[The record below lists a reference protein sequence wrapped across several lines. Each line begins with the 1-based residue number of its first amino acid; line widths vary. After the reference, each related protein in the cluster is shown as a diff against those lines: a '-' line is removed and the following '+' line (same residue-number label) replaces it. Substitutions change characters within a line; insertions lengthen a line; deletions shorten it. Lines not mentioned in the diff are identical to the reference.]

1 MLEMNAR
8 GEFNAFE
15 RIELYAA
22 LNNQRTR
29 KALGITVESSPRKQ
43 TAKGLT
49 RNDIRKKLD
58 RETVDY
64 LRTLP
69 EIVRRV
75 QGGRIYYTNSF
86 RTQATA
92 RYAMGDRPVDIF
104 RDNGIGPEVI
114 GYKRIERCIAR
125 WKENPD
131 ELSTVDSRTSRLKR
145 IEEEIKYLE
154 QQAKKIRLAEDKEAS
169 KQ

>member
-1 MLEMNAR
+1 MTS
-8 GEFNAFE
+8 G
-15 RIELYAA
+15 
-22 LNNQRTR
+22 
-29 KALGITVESSPRKQ
+29 
-43 TAKGLT
+43 
-49 RNDIRKKLD
+49 KKLD

-86 RTQATA
+86 RAQATA

-104 RDNGIGPEVI
+104 RDNGIGPEV
-114 GYKRIERCIAR
+114 R
-125 WKENPD
+125 ENPD
-131 ELSTVDSRTSRLKR
+131 ELSAVDSRTARLER

>member
-1 MLEMNAR
+1 MTS
-8 GEFNAFE
+8 G
-15 RIELYAA
+15 
-22 LNNQRTR
+22 
-29 KALGITVESSPRKQ
+29 
-43 TAKGLT
+43 
-49 RNDIRKKLD
+49 KKLD

-169 KQ
+169 KQGVIRLTRNYHTRMKRNAPY

>member
-1 MLEMNAR
+1 MTS
-8 GEFNAFE
+8 G
-15 RIELYAA
+15 
-22 LNNQRTR
+22 
-29 KALGITVESSPRKQ
+29 
-43 TAKGLT
+43 
-49 RNDIRKKLD
+49 KKLD

-92 RYAMGDRPVDIF
+92 CYAMGDRPVDIF

>member
-1 MLEMNAR
+1 MTS
-8 GEFNAFE
+8 G
-15 RIELYAA
+15 
-22 LNNQRTR
+22 
-29 KALGITVESSPRKQ
+29 
-43 TAKGLT
+43 
-49 RNDIRKKLD
+49 KKLD

-69 EIVRRV
+69 EIVRRL

-125 WKENPD
+125 W
-131 ELSTVDSRTSRLKR
+131 
-145 IEEEIKYLE
+145 
-154 QQAKKIRLAEDKEAS
+154 
-169 KQ
+169 

>member
-1 MLEMNAR
+1 MTS
-8 GEFNAFE
+8 G
-15 RIELYAA
+15 
-22 LNNQRTR
+22 
-29 KALGITVESSPRKQ
+29 
-43 TAKGLT
+43 
-49 RNDIRKKLD
+49 KKLD

-92 RYAMGDRPVDIF
+92 RYAMGDRPVEIF

>member
-1 MLEMNAR
+1 MTS
-8 GEFNAFE
+8 G
-15 RIELYAA
+15 
-22 LNNQRTR
+22 
-29 KALGITVESSPRKQ
+29 
-43 TAKGLT
+43 
-49 RNDIRKKLD
+49 KKLD

-75 QGGRIYYTNSF
+75 QSGRIYYTNSF

-114 GYKRIERCIAR
+114 GCKRIERCIAR

>member
-1 MLEMNAR
+1 MTS
-8 GEFNAFE
+8 G
-15 RIELYAA
+15 
-22 LNNQRTR
+22 
-29 KALGITVESSPRKQ
+29 
-43 TAKGLT
+43 
-49 RNDIRKKLD
+49 KKLD
-58 RETVDY
+58 RETVNY
-64 LRTLP
+64 LRALP

-125 WKENPD
+125 WRENPD
-131 ELSTVDSRTSRLKR
+131 ELSAVDSRTARLER

-154 QQAKKIRLAEDKEAS
+154 QQAKKIRLAEDKEVS

>member
-1 MLEMNAR
+1 MTS
-8 GEFNAFE
+8 G
-15 RIELYAA
+15 
-22 LNNQRTR
+22 
-29 KALGITVESSPRKQ
+29 
-43 TAKGLT
+43 
-49 RNDIRKKLD
+49 KKLD

-114 GYKRIERCIAR
+114 GVQAHRTLYRPVERKPGRIIH
-125 WKENPD
+125 
-131 ELSTVDSRTSRLKR
+131 SR
-145 IEEEIKYLE
+145 
-154 QQAKKIRLAEDKEAS
+154 
-169 KQ
+169 

>member
-1 MLEMNAR
+1 MTS
-8 GEFNAFE
+8 G
-15 RIELYAA
+15 
-22 LNNQRTR
+22 
-29 KALGITVESSPRKQ
+29 
-43 TAKGLT
+43 
-49 RNDIRKKLD
+49 KKLD

-69 EIVRRV
+69 EIVHRV

-131 ELSTVDSRTSRLKR
+131 ELSTVDSRTSRLKSRLKR

>member
-1 MLEMNAR
+1 MTS
-8 GEFNAFE
+8 G
-15 RIELYAA
+15 
-22 LNNQRTR
+22 
-29 KALGITVESSPRKQ
+29 
-43 TAKGLT
+43 
-49 RNDIRKKLD
+49 KKLD

-114 GYKRIERCIAR
+114 GGTSASNAVSPGGK
-125 WKENPD
+125 K
-131 ELSTVDSRTSRLKR
+131 TRTN
-145 IEEEIKYLE
+145 YP
-154 QQAKKIRLAEDKEAS
+154 Q
-169 KQ
+169 

>member
-1 MLEMNAR
+1 MTS
-8 GEFNAFE
+8 G
-15 RIELYAA
+15 
-22 LNNQRTR
+22 
-29 KALGITVESSPRKQ
+29 
-43 TAKGLT
+43 
-49 RNDIRKKLD
+49 KKLD

-131 ELSTVDSRTSRLKR
+131 ELSTVDSRNVTSEAHRGR
-145 IEEEIKYLE
+145 NQIPRAAGEENPTG
-154 QQAKKIRLAEDKEAS
+154 RG
-169 KQ
+169 

>member
-1 MLEMNAR
+1 MTS
-8 GEFNAFE
+8 G
-15 RIELYAA
+15 
-22 LNNQRTR
+22 
-29 KALGITVESSPRKQ
+29 
-43 TAKGLT
+43 
-49 RNDIRKKLD
+49 KKLD

-114 GYKRIERCIAR
+114 GYKRIE
-125 WKENPD
+125 
-131 ELSTVDSRTSRLKR
+131 
-145 IEEEIKYLE
+145 EEIKYLE

>member
-1 MLEMNAR
+1 MTS
-8 GEFNAFE
+8 G
-15 RIELYAA
+15 
-22 LNNQRTR
+22 
-29 KALGITVESSPRKQ
+29 
-43 TAKGLT
+43 
-49 RNDIRKKLD
+49 KKLD

-131 ELSTVDSRTSRLKR
+131 ELSTVDSRFPLLHKTKKQTEPTKGSEAHRGR
-145 IEEEIKYLE
+145 NQIPRAAGEENPTG
-154 QQAKKIRLAEDKEAS
+154 RG
-169 KQ
+169 